1 MKPLVVKLG
10 GSTAGHAEMLCW
22 IDVLASATF
31 PLVIVPGGGPF
42 ADQVRISQ
50 KRLGYSDDAAHAM
63 AILAMDQF
71 GIAIAERHRQLRVA
85 RSIDEINAM
94 LDAGSTP
101 VWLPSSMTIGAADI
115 PCSWQITSDSL
126 SAWLA
131 RKLPADTLLLV
142 KQTDEYTH
150 YASVPELAAAGIVDS
165 MLPDM
170 LGEGTSLHVAGP
182 KMLDAL
188 DFPLASIP
196 GRMIMRHRYIQAM
209 GAQ

>member
-10 GSTAGHAEMLCW
+10 GSTAGHAEMQRW
-22 IDVLASATF
+22 IDLLASATF

-42 ADQVRISQ
+42 ADQVRTSQ

-71 GIAIAERHRQLRVA
+71 GIAIAERHPQLRVA
-85 RSIDEINAM
+85 RSISQIGEV
-94 LDAGSTP
+94 LDAGVTP
-101 VWLPSSMTIGAADI
+101 VWLPSSMTLDAVDI

-131 RKLPADTLLLV
+131 RQLPADTLLLV

-150 YASVPELAAAGIVDS
+150 YTTVPELVAAGIVDS

-182 KMLDAL
+182 GMLDTL
-188 DFPLASIP
+188 DLPLASIP
-196 GRMIMRHRYIQAM
+196 GRRIMRHRHTEAM